1 MMSVAPTSSGFDSLF
16 GNIGSVG
23 NNFAGAV
30 SDIFAAQ
37 GDQAEAQNYELAAG
51 LATQNE
57 QYTQRM
63 TQIRSVQSQRE
74 VANVIGKQEA
84 GYAGGNIAE
93 SGSALDVLRSS
104 VQQGGLQNY
113 IINAQG
119 AQQEAAYA
127 EQAQS
132 YQTMASAAQN
142 AAEGSDIAGVIK
154 GVAGVAGL
162 FALL

>member
-1 MMSVAPTSSGFDSLF
+1 MSVAPSSGFNFGSL

-23 NNFAGAV
+23 SNLAGAV
-30 SDIFAAQ
+30 GDIFAAQ
-37 GDQAEAQNYELAAG
+37 GDEAEAQEYELAAG
-51 LATQNE
+51 LALQNE

-74 VANVIGKQEA
+74 VANVIGKQQA

-113 IINAQG
+113 MINEQG
-119 AQQEAAYA
+119 AQQETAYA

-142 AAEGSDIAGVIK
+142 AAEGSDIAGAIK
-154 GVAGVAGL
+154 GAAGIAGL
-162 FALL
+162 FALI